1 MRCQQVSPTSLESQ
15 GLIGYL
21 FGQSLFRSV
30 GGDQSQGGSHLI
42 DTLFFVL
49 GQIPTVAASVGIDA
63 QGLDATVDGVPLGAY
78 LASSGLECR
87 KVHPDV
93 WASHDLGQTVERVER
108 VRQSQADGLE
118 ASGGVMFDVVL
129 GFVEQVVDHGGVKE
143 GEGAEVFGREG
154 RNWVGHVVYSSCRLT
169 WPYTGRFCAD
179 DSDDTT
185 LTVVARRDVTAAN
198 GMLPRVTSRTSWCE
212 AWVWQRR
219 RGTVLCLVK
228 CS

>member
-1 MRCQQVSPTSLESQ
+1 MSLRCFPLDRLGLGRVRHAVSGDVRSPVRCQQVSPTSLESQ

-21 FGQSLFRSV
+21 FGQGLFRSV

-63 QGLDATVDGVPLGAY
+63 QGLDATVDGVLLGAY

-87 KVHPDV
+87 RVHPDV

-129 GFVEQVVDHGGVKE
+129 GFVEQELIRRTGG
-143 GEGAEVFGREG
+143 R
-154 RNWVGHVVYSSCRLT
+154 
-169 WPYTGRFCAD
+169 
-179 DSDDTT
+179 
-185 LTVVARRDVTAAN
+185 
-198 GMLPRVTSRTSWCE
+198 
-212 AWVWQRR
+212 RR
-219 RGTVLCLVK
+219 RGLRTGRSKLGWALRAGFVRMIAMTRL
-228 CS
+228 